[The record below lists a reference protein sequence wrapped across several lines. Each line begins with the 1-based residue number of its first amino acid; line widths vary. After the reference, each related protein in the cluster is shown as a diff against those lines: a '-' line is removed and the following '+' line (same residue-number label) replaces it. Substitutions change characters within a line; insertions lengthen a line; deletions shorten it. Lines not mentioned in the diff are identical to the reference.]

1 MQGLAGALGIARAT
15 NNRPALRQRID
26 LTFRIGGGAKRFS
39 VIEVRAAIPLAVPG
53 LLLDV
58 LLQLLGLGEATLGK
72 GSVVAS
78 ARQFCKLGQHVVQE
92 ESQPNAFAATLV
104 AHQIHPVVP
113 VAATHER
120 QAMLAEFKPVFDGAN
135 AMLIQRGRRF
145 GAIGQVIV

>member
-1 MQGLAGALGIARAT
+1 MHGLAGALGIAGAADD
-15 NNRPALRQRID
+15 RPALRQGID
-26 LTFRIGGGAKRFS
+26 LTFRIGAGAKGFS
-39 VIEVRAAIPLAVPG
+39 VVEVRAAIPLAVPG

-58 LLQLLGLGEATLGK
+58 LLQLMGLGEATLGK

-78 ARQFCKLGQHVVQE
+78 ARQFGKLGQHVVEE
-92 ESQPNAFAATLV
+92 ESQPDTFAAPLF

-120 QAMLAEFKPVFDGAN
+120 QAMLAEFEPVFDGAN